1 MISYL
6 VKLLPVT
13 YWIDAPTEARAQVP
27 NVSYT
32 YEKYQVKLQS
42 HNDLEYGHFSGAL
55 SWIPQ
60 ENSQH

>member
-55 SWIPQ
+55 
-60 ENSQH
+60 